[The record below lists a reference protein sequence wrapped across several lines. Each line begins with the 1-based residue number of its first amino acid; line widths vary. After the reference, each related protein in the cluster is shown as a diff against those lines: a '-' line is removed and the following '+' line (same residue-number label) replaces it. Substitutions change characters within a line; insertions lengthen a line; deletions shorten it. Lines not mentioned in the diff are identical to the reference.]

1 MVAQGSS
8 WGRVPSV
15 TSSHTPP
22 LMTPTG
28 SDRLPRHPFCSEQRV
43 SKSFRWH
50 ARGSF
55 RGSLVALEA
64 ETTATDIHTW
74 KTQIMIMISKIRN
87 NIFFIRSPTI

>member
-28 SDRLPRHPFCSEQRV
+28 SDRLPRHPFCSGQRV
-43 SKSFRWH
+43 RSRQH

-74 KTQIMIMISKIRN
+74 KTQIMIMISKMRN
-87 NIFFIRSPTI
+87 NIFFIKSPTI